1 MFLATSLNEKLKK
14 TMNEMEPDT
23 IQTCE
28 FPYEKPKKN
37 PAVFTTHNHPFQDQ
51 ITSNYLF
58 NLSKKEWES
67 TFTLPHLRNKWKEKI
82 KLNFDPNF
90 KKIPDSLISEKTK
103 EAKSY
108 VKNLVD
114 PDALEVKRKY
124 WNISN
129 NAKEKIRPELRKT
142 VFEATHGLNNFKVVP
157 LKEKFIEEGVDSRNY
172 MYINGEKWNNSTLFE
187 KFEKDNLNYTT
198 RENAF
203 KNTIKYWRKTA
214 YDRFNENPFPISNE
228 RKYIEEE
235 RYYKKYLSPKREY
248 IQNYNIMKKIKEDLF
263 LEREKVLNKMK
274 KENPRDEHNLDKLNS
289 LVEKEMNETY
299 KEKFNIIMGK
309 KKRSNTAESY
319 KKNWKDE
326 ELVEKVNTINNWN
339 DVNWFKPLKNEEED
353 YYDKTFKKRELLKP
367 LVSKGNDIIK
377 EENNLHLKIENDYKK
392 EIKKTYLKNRNKL
405 LLTHSE
411 PTSIKNTLK
420 ISKYPIDKKSYESQL
435 KSFEESKSVKDNDN
449 EDDIYYNED
458 NIIQLGDKYSKK
470 LFLEAYKTITLNDI
484 KEKKN
489 KRKNDMWIEYQYV
502 HLGKYREFQFNNKI
516 YNEVEMNY
524 KINKE
529 KINCWSCC
537 MNTDPNARG
546 CKKIR
551 INKLKWNLDNA

>member
-28 FPYEKPKKN
+28 FPYEKRKPN
-37 PAVFTTHNHPFQDQ
+37 PANFITHNHPFQDQ

-67 TFTLPHLRNKWKEKI
+67 TFTLPHLRSKWKEKI

-157 LKEKFIEEGVDSRNY
+157 LKEKFMEEGVDSRNY

-187 KFEKDNLNYTT
+187 KFERDNLNYTI

-235 RYYKKYLSPKREY
+235 RFYKKYLSPKKEY
-248 IQNYNIMKKIKEDLF
+248 IQNYNVMKKIKDDLF
-263 LEREKVLNKMK
+263 LEREKVLKKIK
-274 KENPRDEHNLDKLNS
+274 KENPRDEHNIEKLNS
-289 LVEKEMNETY
+289 LVEKEMNDTY
-299 KEKFNIIMGK
+299 KERFNIIMGK

-339 DVNWFKPLKNEEED
+339 NVNWFKPLINDEED

-392 EIKKTYLKNRNKL
+392 EIKKSYLKNRNKL

-411 PTSIKNTLK
+411 PTSIKDTLK

-435 KSFEESKSVKDNDN
+435 KSFEESKTINKDN
-449 EDDIYYNED
+449 EDEIYYDED

-484 KEKKN
+484 KDKKN

-551 INKLKWNLDNA
+551 INRLKWNLDSA